1 MWSQFNS
8 LGLSFNILNYSLH
21 WFLCTYNFLQF
32 ELNMLF
38 CIIIYFGVHLV
49 YKCIKIT
56 SWFNCYHYKHKFC
69 LIFLCLVF
77 NNTIEIYN
85 DKAYNHYCTL
95 STINREKRK
104 SFHGTLK
111 MNELL
116 IVWTDRSDFSYIIRH
131 STFKRTAPVAAT
143 EAIVTLPISTE
154 IWQWKWG
161 FG

>member
-8 LGLSFNILNYSLH
+8 FGLSFNILNYSLH

-116 IVWTDRSDFSYIIRH
+116 IVWTDHHFHGKY
-131 STFKRTAPVAAT
+131 STVSIFYLIKIWFRNK
-143 EAIVTLPISTE
+143 STSL
-154 IWQWKWG
+154 
-161 FG
+161 